1 MPCSRVFF
9 GLLEAFTL
17 HSAQMKDAR
26 AVHILDFVQ
35 DLDNLSNV
43 MAVKRTEIPYVKTFE
58 NVLSRR
64 NQSFQGI
71 VESKHHTPSLLFD
84 DSLTLAETVYLVAP
98 AVVSR

>member
-1 MPCSRVFF
+1 
-9 GLLEAFTL
+9 
-17 HSAQMKDAR
+17 MKDAR